1 MYLHAIEH
9 TNVLHTLRLDM
20 WRKDLQLAAQG
31 TGAGAFLRRLW
42 TLVLQSPQQLAITQ
56 SCQTNG
62 CRPAGGKGHLVNEG

>member
-1 MYLHAIEH
+1 MCSCMLSSTQMLHD
-9 TNVLHTLRLDM
+9 TLRLYR

-31 TGAGAFLRRLW
+31 TGAFLRSLR

-62 CRPAGGKGHLVNEG
+62 CRSAGGKGHLVNEG